1 MTHTRFVKE
10 KLNTKP
16 VYRDDAYA
24 YLKGLLEK
32 SNIFREEAKKIRR
45 KHDGAPNESLLKD
58 PNFIKLLKRFRIPGW
73 LYGQIALYVKR
84 NGKTDFLSDQIIHED
99 PLLEA
104 RSNGKRL
111 IPHVLLSIPINI
123 TKEDLKLCWE
133 IIEKKRA
140 QCEGVF
146 WGGRK
151 FMDKNALW
159 RTEGQFDLAFVFY
172 ELTKVKGLATKE
184 ALKEGRNP
192 DVLPK
197 NPQLI
202 KYLELEY
209 LSYLQRLARKI
220 QRQIAALQ
228 LTQGLS
234 RAPQKNLRDSLSRY

>member
-32 SNIFREEAKKIRR
+32 SNVFREEAKKIRGQHGR
-45 KHDGAPNESLLKD
+45 AVKDSLLKE
-58 PNFIKLLKRFRIPGW
+58 PEFIKLLKRFRVPIW
-73 LYGQIALYVKR
+73 LYGQIANYVKH
-84 NGKTDFLSDQIIHED
+84 NGKTDFLSDKITYNDPFLED
-99 PLLEA
+99 

-111 IPHVLLSIPINI
+111 VPHVLLSIPINI

-133 IIEKKRA
+133 IIEKKRT
-140 QCEGVF
+140 QCEGDF

-151 FMDKNALW
+151 FMKKNALW
-159 RTEGQFDLAFVFY
+159 RTKGQFDLAFVFY
-172 ELTKVKGLATKE
+172 ELTKVKGLSTKE
-184 ALKEGRNP
+184 ALKEMYKT

-234 RAPQKNLRDSLSRY
+234 RAPQKALRDSLSRY